1 MASTNMAN
9 TTTYTLSNITVANGG
24 YATSASTGSVLL
36 SNGSNGTGYYTL
48 SGAGTYPSWTTNMT
62 QNNIQVG
69 KVNITDSDITI
80 DGISLRDT
88 LNKLQERLAILV
100 PDPKKLEQYEAL
112 KQAYEHYKT
121 LEGLCSSTENEDKK

>member
-1 MASTNMAN
+1 MDTSTPRYGIRNPR
-9 TTTYTLSNITVANGG
+9 
-24 YATSASTGSVLL
+24 TSVYMDEGLEPNSVLA
-36 SNGSNGTGYYTL
+36 GSF
-48 SGAGTYPSWTTNMT
+48 
-62 QNNIQVG
+62 
-69 KVNITDSDITI
+69 NITDSDITI